1 MPAFL
6 IVQLHCL
13 QDVTLEAS
21 SLYKKLL
28 NYMQQVTMLMKGLIL
43 YCHLRSSIV
52 ATHTPLA
59 SIRRLSIQI

>member
-6 IVQLHCL
+6 IIQLHL

-28 NYMQQVTMLMKGLIL
+28 NYMQQVTMLMKAYFVLPSKKL
-43 YCHLRSSIV
+43 HCSYSYSTSIN
-52 ATHTPLA
+52 
-59 SIRRLSIQI
+59 